1 MGGASPSSKPSSKA
15 FQGGGSRAPFTEK
28 QPLAAAGS
36 RSLGLASSL
45 GREKVRIRETQG
57 GRHQGKRWESRGGD
71 KKERRKIDKEKQT
84 KILWGKEA

>member
-1 MGGASPSSKPSSKA
+1 M
-15 FQGGGSRAPFTEK
+15 
-28 QPLAAAGS
+28 
-36 RSLGLASSL
+36 SSL

-84 KILWGKEA
+84 KILWGKEAYGSWEGRNVEFGKEGNENGELVR